1 MCLVYKAMN
10 EVGKYKRISKA
21 IKYDIFS
28 KLEENILKDILSMV
42 TVLYSKVAGN
52 NRKQPKS

>member
-1 MCLVYKAMN
+1 MYKAMN